1 MHEAYIRIIPES
13 RTAVLFV
20 HGIIGTPDHFSELI
34 SLLPDDVSVV
44 NVLLDGHGGSVKDFA
59 DSSMKKWEAQIENVL
74 SELEK
79 NHEHILAAGH
89 SMGTLLLMDAL
100 RNHKKVR
107 AMFFLGS
114 ALKMGPKPLAARNSL
129 KVIYGKSE
137 NWDPLVISTHKSCSI
152 KLEKNLFKYLSWI
165 PRYLELFRKAAR
177 VRGNI
182 GEIGIPCIFLQSE
195 KDELVSKRSCKF
207 IRSNAKM
214 KLIELPESY
223 HFHYSDKDKRTVKQ
237 SFIDWYTENTKANPS
252 K

>member
-1 MHEAYIRIIPES
+1 MHEEYLKIVPGAA
-13 RTAVLFV
+13 TAVVFV
-20 HGIIGTPDHFSELI
+20 HGIIGTPDHFKELI
-34 SLLPDDVSVV
+34 PLLPDDVSVV

-59 DSSMKKWEAQIENVL
+59 NSSMKKWEAQIENVL

-79 NHEHILAAGH
+79 NHERILAVGH

-114 ALKMGPKPLAARNSL
+114 ALVMGPKPLAARNSL

-177 VRGNI
+177 VRNNI
-182 GEIGIPCIFLQSE
+182 GEISIPCTFLQSG

-207 IRSNAKM
+207 IRRNPKM
-214 KLIELPESY
+214 KLTKLPESY
-223 HFHYSDKDKRTVKQ
+223 HFHYSHKDKNIVRKE
-237 SFIDWYTENTKANPS
+237 FLDWYKENTKAE
-252 K
+252 